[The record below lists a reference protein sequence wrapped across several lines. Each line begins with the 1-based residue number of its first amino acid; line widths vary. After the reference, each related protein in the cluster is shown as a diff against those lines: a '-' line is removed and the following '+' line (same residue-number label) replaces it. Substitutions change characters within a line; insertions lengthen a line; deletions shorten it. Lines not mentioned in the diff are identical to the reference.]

1 MSESVRVLA
10 GLEGPQPL
18 LMVGTLVRDSEP
30 EKSPRALSQETR
42 GTCLLSC

>member
-10 GLEGPQPL
+10 SLEGPQSL

-30 EKSPRALSQETR
+30 EKIPRALFRKHVVYAS
-42 GTCLLSC
+42 